1 MGNIMKEVRRLG
13 VDNEKDERRRYQLI
27 LDRIK

>member
-1 MGNIMKEVRRLG
+1 MKEVRRLG